1 MQKISSAPQPAG
13 NFIYI
18 CNVRLANYSS
28 SHFKFLWQ
36 VTEEGWVY
44 LTAGREDDL
53 PGGSSHHQT
62 TCSSAVEDQ
71 VSDITEEEVKRT
83 EEQEVE
89 TTRLEDDNQE
99 AGHQSLRHCL
109 SFIQSP
115 KPVFY
120 LF

>member
-36 VTEEGWVY
+36 VTEEGWEH

-53 PGGSSHHQT
+53 PGGSSHQA